1 MNRRDQLYEN
11 YQDALF
17 ALLMDKV
24 AEAEGARLIEENE
37 RLKNDPEAAVPEE
50 IDKKCRETIRR
61 AFGARRRRV
70 TAHTVGWLVNKIALV
85 VLAAVLLFVTA
96 YATIP
101 DVQFGTL
108 SLLLENSD
116 VASRLS
122 LEGNEAVPEEPAGE
136 LLMGYQLPTLDETFV
151 ETDRGEDPNSS
162 WVKFEKSHGATVL
175 IDINKQAG
183 KAYYDTED
191 IDTFTDIDV
200 NGCPGAMLSKD
211 NWTKITW
218 LDKNS
223 NYCIE
228 VTCLGLQEDFAL
240 SLAEQIVFVGK

>member
-122 LEGNEAVPEEPAGE
+122 LEGNEAVPEEPAGA
-136 LLMGYQLPTLDETFV
+136 LLMGYQLPALDETFV
-151 ETDRGEDPNSS
+151 ETDRGEDPSGA
-162 WVKFEKSHGATVL
+162 WVKFEKAHGALVQ
-175 IDINKQAG
+175 IQIVRYAG
-183 KAYYDTED
+183 KAYYDTEGIESSED
-191 IDTFTDIDV
+191 IEVNGCTGTLIKEGNRIGVIWVDDV
-200 NGCPGAMLSKD
+200 NGY
-211 NWTKITW
+211 W
-218 LDKNS
+218 LK
-223 NYCIE
+223 
-228 VTCLGLQEDFAL
+228 VTGTGLREDFL
-240 SLAEQIVFVGK
+240 KSLAEQIRFVGE